1 MVYWLARRHAGMTPV
16 QLGQRS
22 GAADSAAVP
31 LALRRFELKME
42 KNAKLRIKIQELEE
56 QMLNVKM

>member
-1 MVYWLARRHAGMTPV
+1 MVYWLARRHPGMTPV

-22 GAADSAAVP
+22 GAADSAAVA

-42 KNAKLRIKIQELEE
+42 KDAKLRIKIQELEA
-56 QMLNVKM
+56 QLLNVKM